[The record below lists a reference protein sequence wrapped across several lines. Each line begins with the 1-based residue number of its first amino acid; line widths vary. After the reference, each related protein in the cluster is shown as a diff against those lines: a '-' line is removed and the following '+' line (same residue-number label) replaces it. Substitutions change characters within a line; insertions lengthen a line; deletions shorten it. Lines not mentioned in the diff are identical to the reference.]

1 MAPARISGIVSDLTL
16 PETPD
21 VSSLNP
27 QMMTA
32 TELTSN
38 LERLF
43 GWLQTIE
50 ALPETVVEQ
59 HVDEE
64 TIQTVRDAANMLL
77 LERRDRHSD
86 EGAPRGG

>member
-32 TELTSN
+32 TELKLN

-50 ALPETVVEQ
+50 ALPETAIKQ

-64 TIQTVRDAANMLL
+64 TVQTVRDAANMLL

-86 EGAPRGG
+86 ESAPRGG